1 MDITINA
8 PQTES
13 NSNSAKAMSLNNGLI
28 WFICFVPLIGLFLE
42 NYANSAT
49 AGAFLWILVPL
60 FMIGCSI
67 ADCKQL
73 IKHGIDAAHLF
84 KWVWLTPFY
93 VYKRE
98 KLCGRERYKAIMC
111 GFFIIAALFMN
122 GFTQSIKIDNDYML
136 VSAQNSYVQSLD
148 NFSGNSAKII
158 GECIASY
165 LGEDAKWDCTKNGH
179 NYTVTVKGKH
189 GSDNYTISFL
199 IVYDGFTYRKFTITD
214 VIKNKVSLRDDE
226 FSAVCKEIFTA
237 DKSDTDSSNE
247 ESSNSQTE

>member
-1 MDITINA
+1 MDITINM
-8 PQTES
+8 PQTEN
-13 NSNSAKAMSLNNGLI
+13 NSNSAKALSLNNGLI

-49 AGAFLWILVPL
+49 AGAVLWILVPL
-60 FMIGCSI
+60 FMIGCSV

-73 IKHGIDAAHLF
+73 IKHDIAATHLY
-84 KWVWLTPFY
+84 KWVWLTPVY

-98 KLCGRERYKAIMC
+98 KLCGRELYKAIMC

-122 GFTQSIKIDNDYML
+122 GFTQSIKIDADYMT

-148 NFSGNSAKII
+148 NFSGSSSKII

-165 LGEDAKWDCTKNGH
+165 LGDDAEWDCTKDGH

-189 GSDNYTISFL
+189 GSDNYTISFI
-199 IVYDGFTYRKFTITD
+199 IVYDGFTYRKFAISD
-214 VIKNKVSLRDDE
+214 VVKNDVSLRDED
-226 FSAVCKEIFTA
+226 FSSVCKAIFINGG
-237 DKSDTDSSNE
+237 DSSDTDSS
-247 ESSNSQTE
+247 SSSAD

>member
-67 ADCKQL
+67 ADCKHL

-84 KWVWLTPFY
+84 KWVWLTPVY

-98 KLCGRERYKAIMC
+98 KLCGRELYKAIMC

-148 NFSGNSAKII
+148 NFSGNSSNII

-199 IVYDGFTYRKFTITD
+199 IVYDGFTYR
-214 VIKNKVSLRDDE
+214 
-226 FSAVCKEIFTA
+226 
-237 DKSDTDSSNE
+237 
-247 ESSNSQTE
+247 NSPFQT

>member
-1 MDITINA
+1 
-8 PQTES
+8 
-13 NSNSAKAMSLNNGLI
+13 
-28 WFICFVPLIGLFLE
+28 
-42 NYANSAT
+42 
-49 AGAFLWILVPL
+49 
-60 FMIGCSI
+60 MIGCSI

-148 NFSGNSAKII
+148 NFSMFAVLETESTSPICASSII
-158 GECIASY
+158 SE
-165 LGEDAKWDCTKNGH
+165 LPP
-179 NYTVTVKGKH
+179 
-189 GSDNYTISFL
+189 
-199 IVYDGFTYRKFTITD
+199 
-214 VIKNKVSLRDDE
+214 
-226 FSAVCKEIFTA
+226 
-237 DKSDTDSSNE
+237 
-247 ESSNSQTE
+247 